1 MIVPGAIARTTG
13 RIVVN
18 TSAPEETSIKAALAI
33 AAAAKERLVVLSL
46 SGDTTAFTDLAERAG
61 ATGVRC
67 DIVAFAPRPASAS
80 ALALG
85 LAGINERLIVMN
97 RGNFDDAFAGT
108 TSR

>member
-1 MIVPGAIARTTG
+1 MLGTLLPTRLKIDAVPFFPTVPFHR
-13 RIVVN
+13 
-18 TSAPEETSIKAALAI
+18 
-33 AAAAKERLVVLSL
+33 
-46 SGDTTAFTDLAERAG
+46 G

-97 RGNFDDAFAGT
+97 RGDFDDAFAGT
-108 TSR
+108 IASLGSVPVRVTEPEAQTSARPSFDHGKTAVIL